1 MSKYINSM
9 MQISAASVV
18 MMTAGY
24 ADQTTSSQTSSM
36 PHCMPTEMCSAYP
49 MLNNGYN
56 VHMDIGYLLE
66 QFVLTGTDF
75 AYTLANGGFD
85 VAGDQTFPVSSKIL
99 RPKFNVASG
108 LTAELGFYFEHDNWF
123 LNSKF
128 DWVSRKGHR
137 SFTAV
142 GSEQVVPFSTYTT
155 NLLGGTSDVHAFAYA
170 KDKLKVS
177 YYDLQIDLNR
187 GTYVTKSF
195 ALEPHTGLKAAWIYY
210 TDDQTFA
217 SSSDLATAAT
227 VLGQTNTTSFWGLGP
242 DFGLNST
249 WVFGSGF
256 SMYCDTTVALLCGGA
271 NAKFDASYNGSELYE
286 VYASERPIVFT
297 PTARA
302 VLGFQYNSAMY
313 DNSQNVRVRLGLDTA
328 YYWNQFQ
335 HVANTASYEGQLFSL
350 ADQGSFAMIGLIVE
364 LGWDF

>member
-18 MMTAGY
+18 MMSAVF
-24 ADQTTSSQTSSM
+24 AEQATTSPTSSAQCVPM
-36 PHCMPTEMCSAYP
+36 AMCSSYP
-49 MLNNGYN
+49 MLKNGCD

-75 AYTLANGGFD
+75 AYTLANGGFID
-85 VAGDQTFPVSSKIL
+85 DAEQTFPVSSNIL

-108 LTAELGFYFEHDNWF
+108 LTAELGYYFHHDNWF

-128 DWVSRKGHR
+128 DWVSRKGHK
-137 SFTAV
+137 SFSAV
-142 GSEQVVPFSTYTT
+142 GTEQVVPFSSYTT
-155 NLLGGTSDVHAFAYA
+155 NLLGGNDVYGFAYA
-170 KDKLKVS
+170 KDNLKVS

-187 GTYVTKSF
+187 GTYVTKSLS
-195 ALEPHTGLKAAWIYY
+195 LEPHTGLKAAWIYY
-210 TDDQTFA
+210 TDNQTFA
-217 SSSDLATAAT
+217 SSSDLSAAAT
-227 VLGQTNTTSFWGLGP
+227 ILQQENTTSFWGLGP
-242 DFGLNST
+242 DFGLNSM
-249 WVFGSGF
+249 WCFGSGF

-271 NAKFDASYNGSELYE
+271 NAKYEAKYNESETYE

-302 VLGFQYNSAMY
+302 VLGFQYNSSMY
-313 DNSQNVRVRLGLDTA
+313 DESQNVRVRVGLDTA

-335 HVANTASYEGQLFSL
+335 HVANTASYTGQLLSL